1 MITSHQILW
10 SFFSVCYNIM
20 KFLCKQQPFF
30 NLLTVRPLYSESQRQ
45 SSRQRLGE
53 DLQQAMDE
61 IHQPKISDLGHIRLL
76 WGRELSARF
85 VAWKTLKSIKGF

>member
-1 MITSHQILW
+1 MHDHLPPG
-10 SFFSVCYNIM
+10 FV
-20 KFLCKQQPFF
+20 KLLLCLLQHHEIFVQTTTIF

-45 SSRQRLGE
+45 SSRQRLDE

-61 IHQPKISDLGHIRLL
+61 INQPKISDLGHIRLL

-85 VAWKTLKSIKGF
+85 VA